1 MQKEKEIKAGVIA
14 LNVVSDDE
22 FLEINGAKIERK

>member
-14 LNVVSDDE
+14 LNVVSDE
-22 FLEINGAKIERK
+22 KFLEINGIRI